1 MKDEILKH
9 INDPKQI
16 EKLFRTNKTY
26 FKREF
31 GALYPGLKGNSLA
44 DFWNERLSY
53 ETDEINWGSR
63 SELVTVVF
71 ACLLAGV
78 IAKVPALFNI
88 TEDFF
93 YPRNIGFILFPVL
106 SAYFAWKNKLS
117 TAKMASI
124 AVATLAGLVF
134 INSLPDVKTSDTLI
148 LSCIH
153 LLLFLWSVLGFAF
166 TGETGNNNEKRLNYL
181 KYNGDLV
188 VMTTLIVIAG
198 GIMTGVTIGLFS
210 LIGYNIEEF
219 YFENIVV
226 FGLPATPILG
236 TYLTQTNPQ
245 LVGKV
250 SPVIARIFSPLVLVM
265 LVIYLIAMVYSG
277 KDPYNDRE
285 FLLIFNVLLVG
296 VMAIIF
302 FSVAETSKSTQ
313 RHLSIWILFLLS
325 MVTIIV
331 NGIALSAIVFR
342 ISEWGITP
350 NRAAVFGGNVL
361 ILINLLF
368 VTARLFKVVSKKA
381 ELSGVEKTISSY
393 LPIYAIWT
401 MVVTFLFPL
410 IFSFK

>member
-1 MKDEILKH
+1 M
-9 INDPKQI
+9 
-16 EKLFRTNKTY
+16 
-26 FKREF
+26 
-31 GALYPGLKGNSLA
+31 
-44 DFWNERLSY
+44 SY